1 MGRLEGKVGII
12 TGAARGQGR
21 AAVLRF
27 VEEGAKVAIN
37 DLDAEGLTE
46 TVELAEKAGGQV
58 VSHVGDVT
66 DPSCID
72 ALTTKA
78 VDAFGGVHILHN
90 NAGTMTG
97 AALDDY
103 TIQDFDRLMHV
114 NCLSQLITIQRV
126 APEMKKAGG
135 GSIINVSSIGGIAA
149 FANMSVYCA
158 SKAAVLGLSRAVAYE
173 LAPDIRVNAICPGA
187 VDTPMARKL
196 LEAFEDK
203 EAAWESFTARQLQRR
218 HADPREI
225 ADVVVFLASDESS
238 FITGATLP
246 VEAGWMSW

>member
-1 MGRLEGKVGII
+1 MGRLQGKVGII

-27 VEEGAKVAIN
+27 VEEGAQVAIT
-37 DLDAEGLTE
+37 DLDADG
-46 TVELAEKAGGQV
+46 LAETARLAEDVGGSV
-58 VSHVGDVT
+58 VSEVGDVT
-66 DPSCID
+66 DPECID

-78 VDAFGGVHILHN
+78 VQEFGAVHILHN
-90 NAGTMTG
+90 NAGAMLG
-97 AALDDY
+97 AALEAY
-103 TIQDFDRLMHV
+103 TVQDFDRLMHV
-114 NCLSQLITIQRV
+114 NCLSQLIAIQRV
-126 APEMKKAGG
+126 APEMKKAGT

-196 LEAFEDK
+196 LEAFDDK